1 MTLAIATEGLSKAYG
16 QTLALDRVDL
26 AVPEGSVFGLIGPN
40 GAGKTTLLSILAGLR
55 RPTSGRF
62 RLAVERRHLAVLV
75 DTPMFEPWL
84 TAAEVVDLARGLV
97 APDLPRQRVTDALE
111 AAGLAAVADRRV
123 GGFSRG
129 MTQRLGIAAAL
140 VGDPKV
146 LILDEPSS
154 ALDPAGRKD
163 VLDLIGG
170 LGGAITIVLSTHILS
185 DVQQVCDT
193 VGVIDRGVLRF
204 QGDLERL
211 LERTSGVLLV
221 HVRPPVGEARRM
233 LEAEPW
239 VTSIVEPAPGRMRIA
254 VSSPDAAER
263 RIAGKLAEAGAAVVS
278 IQPATDL
285 ETAFL
290 ELTS

>member
-263 RIAGKLAEAGAAVVS
+263 RIAGVLAEAGAAVVS

>member
-26 AVPEGSVFGLIGPN
+26 AVPEGRVFGLIGPN

-263 RIAGKLAEAGAAVVS
+263 RIAGVLAEAGAAVVS